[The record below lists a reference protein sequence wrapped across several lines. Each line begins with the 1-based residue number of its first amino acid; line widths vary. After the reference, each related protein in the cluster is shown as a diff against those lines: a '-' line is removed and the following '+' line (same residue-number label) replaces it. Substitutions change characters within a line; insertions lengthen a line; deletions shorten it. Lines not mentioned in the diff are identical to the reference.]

1 MGAPRILVI
10 DDDENVRVTLAS
22 MLNEQGYVA
31 DTAETGREAVEKSES
46 TYYNAALIDVRLP
59 DMEGT
64 KLLKMLKKSTPK
76 LIMIILTGYPSLEN
90 AAIAVNDGADGY
102 LIKPIKPDELLSK
115 LSALIKKQREEAEYG
130 ETKVAEYIETRLRQ
144 FAMQPKSVDP
154 KEEESEE

>member
-10 DDDENVRVTLAS
+10 DDDESVRVTLAS
-22 MLNEQGYVA
+22 MLKEQGYVV

-64 KLLKMLKKSTPK
+64 KLLNMLKKSTPK
-76 LIMIILTGYPSLEN
+76 LIMIIVTGYPSLEN

-115 LSALIKKQREEAEYG
+115 LSALIKKQREDAEYG

-144 FAMQPKSVDP
+144 FAMQPKSVEP